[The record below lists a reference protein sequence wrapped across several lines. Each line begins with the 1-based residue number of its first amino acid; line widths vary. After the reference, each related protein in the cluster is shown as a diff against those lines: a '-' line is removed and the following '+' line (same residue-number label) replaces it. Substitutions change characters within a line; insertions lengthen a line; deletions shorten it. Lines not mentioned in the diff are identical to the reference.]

1 MFMNKDLTGIF
12 VFIRYCVDNDYPAPK
27 FREADDWEELFLFMK
42 QQTLAGIGF
51 AGIEKIRREGIEIPR
66 KLLLR
71 WFGLTEKIRWQ
82 NKVVNERAVQLVRLL
97 EKEGMIGCVLKGQG
111 NAVMYPDPFL
121 RSSGDIDVWLDCGR
135 KEIMSFARKRFPST
149 DLRYHHVDFP
159 VFQDVAVELHF
170 IPSIMNNPVHLMRLR
185 RWLDDR
191 KEGQFAN
198 YVILPGGMGRIPVP
212 TLEFNI
218 VYQLSHLMHH
228 FFDEGIGLR
237 QMMDYY
243 FLLKKYNGNRDRIA
257 ADLKHLGMYK
267 FAGAVMYVMQE
278 IFGLEKERMLV
289 PLDAK
294 RGKTLM
300 EEILKGGNFGKY
312 SGLTNHST
320 STKYFLKIRRNLRF
334 VHEYPAEALCEP
346 FFRTWHFFWRQWHK
360 FV

>member
-1 MFMNKDLTGIF
+1 MIDKDLTGIF
-12 VFIRYCVDNDYPAPK
+12 AFIRYCVDDECPVPA
-27 FREADDWEELFLFMK
+27 FREEADWEELFLFMK
-42 QQTLAGIGF
+42 QQTLVGIGF

-97 EKEGMIGCVLKGQG
+97 EKEGMRGCVLKGQG

-121 RSSGDIDVWLDCGR
+121 RTSGDIDVWLDCGR

-198 YVILPGGMGRIPVP
+198 SVVLPGGTGSIPVP

-243 FLLKKYNGNRDRIA
+243 FLLKAYNVKGGLISD
-257 ADLKHLGMYK
+257 DLKYLGLYK

-278 IFGLEKERMLV
+278 VFGLARERMIV
-289 PLDAK
+289 PPDVK
-294 RGKTLM
+294 RGETLLA
-300 EEILKGGNFGKY
+300 EILNGGNFGHY
-312 SGLTNHST
+312 SGLTDHGT
-320 STKYFLKIRRNLRF
+320 GMKYLLKIRRSLRF
-334 VHEYPAEALCEP
+334 VHEYPSEALFEP
-346 FFRTWHFFWRQWHK
+346 LFRTWHFFWRLWNK
-360 FV
+360 